1 MGERE
6 SEGKGEKGREKL
18 ELRGVRLLGKQ
29 VLSTHSKR
37 SRSRAPTRAFWP
49 RSGSS
54 YYEPDYS

>member
-1 MGERE
+1 MGDGRR
-6 SEGKGEKGREKL
+6 EKGREKS

-37 SRSRAPTRAFWP
+37 GRSRAPTQAFWP
-49 RSGSS
+49 RSGAS